1 MTVKQL
7 YGKRFKSTNVS
18 KTRFEMD
25 VHSKEQRSYNMSRI
39 KGKDTKPEMKV
50 RRWLWDNGYRYRLH
64 RKDLPGKP
72 DIVFPGKKK
81 AVFVHGCFWHKHN
94 CRYFKWPKSNT
105 EFWSQKIEGNVQRDT
120 DNYLKLTSEGWEYF
134 VIWECELKT
143 KDLKPVWIR
152 LKAFIDS

>member
-1 MTVKQL
+1 MAASGTSITAPYAMQ
-7 YGKRFKSTNVS
+7 Y
-18 KTRFEMD
+18 EMI
-25 VHSKEQRSYNMSRI
+25 HTM
-39 KGKDTKPEMKV
+39 
-50 RRWLWDNGYRYRLH
+50 
-64 RKDLPGKP
+64 
-72 DIVFPGKKK
+72 
-81 AVFVHGCFWHKHN
+81 VFVHGCFWHKHN
-94 CRYFKWPKSNT
+94 CSYFKWPKSNT

>member
-1 MTVKQL
+1 
-7 YGKRFKSTNVS
+7 
-18 KTRFEMD
+18 MD

-94 CRYFKWPKSNT
+94 CSL
-105 EFWSQKIEGNVQRDT
+105 RDA
-120 DNYLKLTSEGWEYF
+120 
-134 VIWECELKT
+134 
-143 KDLKPVWIR
+143 IR
-152 LKAFIDS
+152 DDPHNGFCAWLLLAQA